1 MNAHKDQLFMS
12 KQLKNTGNSTPKPVA
27 DFKPDPTAVTK
38 KKFPP
43 QPQNHGEVRDS
54 TAELNGFDLQR
65 I

>member
-1 MNAHKDQLFMS
+1 MS